1 MKIDQ
6 DELAVRYRRM
16 SDVEFRQISRDEL
29 TDEAKEIFDRELA
42 RRHESGYLA
51 GGEESSERRVAPAT
65 SNTISMWI
73 RATVWTT
80 ALWSGL
86 FAVALLVF
94 LTFRAPEV
102 LRGGITR
109 QPAGQLGQEFGQ
121 WLAPLLVSYPVI
133 LWARLRALR
142 RKRASV
148 ENVPDVQPEP
158 ALTAVRVA
166 QLQRTY
172 STFQTEQLEVLLRR
186 PAELLPGAA
195 DLVRAELERRRRSE
209 HGG

>member
-1 MKIDQ
+1 MRIDQ
-6 DELAVRYRRM
+6 DESVRYRRM

-51 GGEESSERRVAPAT
+51 GGEESSERRPAPAR

-94 LTFRAPEV
+94 WILRAPEV
-102 LRGGITR
+102 LRSGIPR
-109 QPAGQLGQEFGQ
+109 EPAGQLGQEFGQ
-121 WLAPLLVSYPVI
+121 WLLPLLVSYPVI
-133 LWARLRALR
+133 WWARLRVLR
-142 RKRASV
+142 RRRAAV

-158 ALTAVRVA
+158 ALTAA
-166 QLQRTY
+166 QAAELQRTY
-172 STFQTEQLEVLLRR
+172 SALQTEQLDVLLRR

-195 DLVRAELERRRRSE
+195 DLVRAELERRQRRD